1 MSVNMRLF
9 RTVRELYET
18 MQIHEKQQSHRIPDW
33 VNSKNILFFAS
44 MIIMIVT
51 SAAYFL
57 FRANTV
63 QEYSDTFYVALT
75 VVAGLSADFIAI
87 TQIANISQFISNFE
101 MFVAKRMLCL
111 MTFPLIA

>member
-1 MSVNMRLF
+1 MAVNEKLF

-18 MQIHEKQQSHRIPDW
+18 MKIHEHQQSRRFPDW
-33 VNSKNILFFAS
+33 FNLKNSFFFVS
-44 MIIMIVT
+44 MVIMIVT

-75 VVAGLSADFIAI
+75 VATCLGGNFIAI
-87 TQIANISQFISNFE
+87 LQIANISKLISTFE
-101 MFVAKRMLCL
+101 MFIKKSKFSSLLER
-111 MTFPLIA
+111 